1 MSVKKRAI
9 SGVRWTTVGTIGR
22 SIFQLLQVAILTRFL
37 PKEAFGLVAMTLFV
51 IQFSNIFVDMGMTS
65 AILHRQDA
73 TQKEYSSIYWLNIFI
88 SLILY
93 ALLFFATPLISRFY
107 EQPKLQ
113 ELVPILGTNIILIAT
128 GRQHRTIM
136 QKNFQF
142 KQIALIEII
151 SYFFGLISAVYLA
164 INNYGVFSLVF
175 STLISSF
182 ISNILFLIQNF
193 KSNPIRLHFKI
204 KDTKP
209 FLKIGSYTMGSAVLD
224 FFSSEIDILIIGKM
238 LGAEILGVYSL
249 IKQIAVKLF
258 AVMNPIITTVLSPTL
273 SVIQNKKEEL
283 KQAYLNVVK
292 YISNFN
298 VPIYLLLIVSS
309 KELLFILYGKSYQ
322 EYYVLLIFLLLLY
335 CVTSISG
342 LVGSLQIATGRTDL
356 GLKWTIF
363 RVIISPAVIILG
375 SFISIEA
382 VVIFTA
388 TLSLIYIIPLWYIQI
403 KPMINVSLKEYV
415 QPFIFQLLFLVVS
428 SILIGFYT
436 DKIVINSNVYV
447 SAIIKTVLF
456 LILYTGFFFT
466 LDRAFA
472 KGFISMLITFF
483 SVKSTDKD

>member
-1 MSVKKRAI
+1 MSVKQRAI
-9 SGVRWTTVGTIGR
+9 SGIRWTTIGTIGR
-22 SIFQLLQVAILTRFL
+22 SIFQLFQVAILTRFL

-51 IQFSNIFVDMGMTS
+51 IQLSSIFLDMGMTS
-65 AILHRQDA
+65 AILHRQNA
-73 TQKEYSSIYWLNIFI
+73 TKEEYSSIYWLNIFI

-93 ALLFFATPLISRFY
+93 TLLFFTIPLISRFY
-107 EQPKLQ
+107 EQPELHKLI
-113 ELVPILGTNIILIAT
+113 PILGTNIILIAT

-151 SYFFGLISAVYLA
+151 SYFLGLISAVFLA

-182 ISNILFLIQNF
+182 VSNSLFLIQNF

-258 AVMNPIITTVLSPTL
+258 AILNPIITTVLSPTL

-298 VPIYLLLIVSS
+298 VPIYLLLMVSS

-403 KPMINVSLKEYV
+403 KPMLNVSLKKYV

-428 SILIGFYT
+428 SILIAFYT
-436 DKIVINSNVYV
+436 DKIGISSNVYV
-447 SAIIKTVLF
+447 SAIIKTMLF

-472 KGFISMLITFF
+472 KNFISTLIAFF